1 MMRALGIV
9 LVATLAIGACA
20 SADET
25 TKARP
30 AHEVVSGAG
39 RIRGGGMR
47 MDVSIGHS
55 LVQRPVK
62 GNKQVIKQGVVTP

>member
-1 MMRALGIV
+1 MKSVLLGVV
-9 LVATLAIGACA
+9 LLGVAACA
-20 SADET
+20 SANDT
-25 TKARP
+25 TKPRP

-62 GNKQVIKQGVVTP
+62 GNKQVVKQGVVTP

>member
-1 MMRALGIV
+1 MMRVLGIV
-9 LVATLAIGACA
+9 VVLAIGACA

-25 TKARP
+25 TTKPRR

-62 GNKQVIKQGVVTP
+62 GNNQVVKQGVVTP